1 MEIQELNT
9 KALTIADELKAVPSI
24 TNSVDYVRCGELW
37 KAGKEILKAIDDGY
51 DSIISSLHKAHKEA
65 VAKKKSFYEPVESA
79 VKYAKGLMSIYD
91 AEQERIRKAEEDRLR
106 EIARK
111 AEQERI
117 EAERK
122 AEEER
127 LLNEAIEAEANGNKE
142 EAKAILE
149 TPVYIEPSFTPEPV
163 VTKTVPKLQG
173 GPVYRTVWKFRI
185 TKEDLIPKAYLTP
198 DMVKIGGVV
207 RAMKGNTNIP
217 GILAYEERC

>member
-1 MEIQELNT
+1 MAELNEVES
-9 KALTIADELKAVPSI
+9 KALTIIDQAKAVVI
-24 TNSVDYVRCGELW
+24 TDSETYTKAGVLW
-37 KAGKEILKAIDDGY
+37 KAIKDMKQEVADTFDGIIKKAHD
-51 DSIISSLHKAHKEA
+51 AHKEA
-65 VAKKKSFYEPVESA
+65 LAQKAKYYDPLDKAYKNVKK
-79 VKYAKGLMSIYD
+79 LMSDYD

-111 AEQERI
+111 AEQERL

-127 LLNEAIEAEANGNKE
+127 LLNEAIKAEANGNKE

-149 TPVYIEPSFTPEPV
+149 TPVYVEPSFTPEPV

-173 GPVYRTVWKFRI
+173 GPVYRTVWKYRI
-185 TKEDLIPKAYLTP
+185 TNETAIPRAYLTP
-198 DMVKIGGVV
+198 DTVKIGGVV